1 MEPDKTDE
9 TPETEPEDMD
19 ASEAFDIAGALE
31 DYFGK
36 VNESIEA
43 INKRLDNVISTMVD
57 NGAVV
62 TETEETDDAS
72 HEDDPEPEKRLEDM
86 DFKI

>member
-1 MEPDKTDE
+1 MDTDKTDE
-9 TPETEPEDMD
+9 TPETEPETTAATEEFNIAD
-19 ASEAFDIAGALE
+19 ALG

-36 VNESIEA
+36 VNDSLAA

-62 TETEETDDAS
+62 TETEETDDKTN
-72 HEDDPEPEKRLEDM
+72 EDDPEPKKRLEDM